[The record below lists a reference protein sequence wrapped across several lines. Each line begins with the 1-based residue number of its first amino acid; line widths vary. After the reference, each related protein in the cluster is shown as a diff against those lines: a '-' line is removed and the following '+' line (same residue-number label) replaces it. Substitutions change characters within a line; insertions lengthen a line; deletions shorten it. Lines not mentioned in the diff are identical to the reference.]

1 MKKINIV
8 FFSANR
14 AEYGLIY
21 PFLKVFLRHKMFN
34 VEFVVAGSHFS
45 KKFGLSIKEI
55 EKDKIKYTKINLP
68 LSTNT
73 LSNTSDYFNKLQKK
87 VNLFLKKRKT
97 DLVFLSSDRFETFA
111 FAISTYLRKT
121 PIIHY
126 EGGDITEGGALDD
139 NIRHAI
145 TKISNIHLTSNKDS
159 QKRILNMGE
168 EKWRCYNVG
177 YSPFIQCKSKNLTKK
192 K

>member
-21 PFLKVFLRHKMFN
+21 PFLKVFLKHKMFN

-68 LSTNT
+68 LSTNS
-73 LSNTSDYFNKLQKK
+73 LSNTSDYFNKLQ
-87 VNLFLKKRKT
+87 NNHIHLIGDAF
-97 DLVFLSSDRFETFA
+97 FA
-111 FAISTYLRKT
+111 FAPSFAQGASQSIEGAYELFKSIENNTDDKFFKNRVNKT
-121 PIIHY
+121 KMI
-126 EGGDITEGGALDD
+126 
-139 NIRHAI
+139 NIRSKFNQFAFHL
-145 TKISNIHLTSNKDS
+145 SNPFTIFTRNIFLKRLVKNKKFLES
-159 QKRILNMGE
+159 YLGKVYR
-168 EKWRCYNVG
+168 
-177 YSPFIQCKSKNLTKK
+177 
-192 K
+192 